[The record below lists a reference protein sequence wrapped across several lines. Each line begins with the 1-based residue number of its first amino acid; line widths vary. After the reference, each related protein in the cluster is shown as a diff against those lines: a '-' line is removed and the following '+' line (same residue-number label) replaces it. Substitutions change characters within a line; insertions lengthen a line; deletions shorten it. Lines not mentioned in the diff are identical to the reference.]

1 MHIDL
6 ISGVKVENDHGV
18 KVIRPLNNRERF
30 GGDTDLK
37 HPKSD
42 GLRTEIK
49 EVVLTLSG
57 MFNQYT
63 VSQEPKLPIGYLDI
77 TYK

>member
-1 MHIDL
+1 MHVDL

-18 KVIRPLNNRERF
+18 KVIWRLSNRERF

-57 MFNQYT
+57 MFNQHT
-63 VSQEPKLPIGYLDI
+63 VSQEPKLPIGYLNI
-77 TYK
+77 ACK